1 MNAQQWLEKSGIWR
15 RLLIFHVPNERMGG
29 IGAIMHFKRLGVRDG
44 VADYLAF
51 PPGRRVAI
59 ELKRPDGKQRKGQE
73 SFQLAWEAAG
83 NAYIIVR
90 TLAEFKGAID
100 ALMLFIA

>member
-51 PPGRRVAI
+51 LPDRSVAI
-59 ELKRPDGKQRKGQE
+59 ELKRPDGKQRKGQAQ
-73 SFQLAWEAAG
+73 FQRAWEAAD
-83 NAYIIVR
+83 NVYLIVR
-90 TLAEFKGAID
+90 TLAEFQGAVN
-100 ALMLFIA
+100 ALMLFV